1 MKKQRRYN
9 MKRLLTVVAMALVLT
24 LLTPCA
30 MAAPEKPELPFVE
43 PGTETLSILSADNWY
58 AAASFADDL
67 PVYQELEKLTGVAI
81 EWEVVPAD
89 QYNEV
94 SSTRIAAAVNLPDI
108 VVWPEQL
115 VKMVE
120 DGVFI
125 DLTELIAENA
135 YYLNQLMEMQPLVRK
150 ANSTADGR
158 ILGFPGMGEGILT
171 SYKDME
177 AGVITDPGANI
188 NLHVPAIRQDW
199 LDALGLEAPKTL
211 DDWYNVLKAF
221 KEQDPN
227 GNGIADEIPLAVT
240 WSWENLYS
248 FGTAFGLYMTGNA
261 SQWNVEEG
269 KVVFQPFEPEFKEL
283 LAYLNKLYSEGLID
297 AEYATSTYDLTLE
310 KITRN
315 VVGAVASEWMS
326 NPPSWTNNLKAAG
339 IADASFISIREVP
352 DENGL
357 VQTTNRWPVFAG
369 DSAITKD
376 CENPELA
383 VKWLDFHLASPEG
396 IKLQMFGV
404 EGMSYEM
411 VDGEPVFNDFVLNNP
426 QGLGMFEA
434 VRSLGAWGQV
444 SYIQTADAYRA
455 LYANSPEIIELSS
468 SYTSEEVRLPFPDL
482 SLIMTAQQSEDFS
495 MYYTDANTYV
505 SEMVIRFIEGKESL
519 DNFDSYI
526 STARSMGMDQ
536 AIQIYQDAYDTY
548 NAL

>member
-1 MKKQRRYN
+1 
-9 MKRLLTVVAMALVLT
+9 MKRLLTVSLVALMIVIMATV
-24 LLTPCA
+24 A
-30 MAAPEKPELPFVE
+30 IAAPEKPELPLAE
-43 PGTETLSILSADNWY
+43 PGTATLSILSADNWY
-58 AAASFADDL
+58 AAASFAENL
-67 PVYQELEKLTGVAI
+67 PVYQELEKLTGVSI

-89 QYNEV
+89 QYGEV
-94 SSTRIAAAVNLPDI
+94 RSTRIAAAVNLPDI
-108 VVWPEQL
+108 VVWPQQL
-115 VKMVE
+115 VKMVD
-120 DGVFI
+120 DGVYI
-125 DLTELIAENA
+125 DLTDLIAENA

-150 ANSTADGR
+150 ANSTPDGR

-177 AGVITDPGANI
+177 TGIYNDPGANI
-188 NLHVPAIRQDW
+188 NLHIPAIRQDW
-199 LDALGLEAPKTL
+199 LDKLELETPQTL

-261 SQWNVEEG
+261 NQWAVKDNA
-269 KVVFQPFEPEFKEL
+269 VVFQPFEPEFKDL
-283 LAYLNKLYSEGLID
+283 LGYLNKLYSEGLID

-315 VVGAVASEWMS
+315 VVGSIASEWMS

-339 IADASFISIREVP
+339 ISDAEFVSIREVP
-352 DENGL
+352 DANGL

-369 DSAITKD
+369 DTAITKD

-404 EGMSYEM
+404 EGISYDM
-411 VDGEPVFNDFVLNNP
+411 VEGTPVFNDFVLNNP

-455 LYANSPEIIELSS
+455 LYANSPEIIALSS
-468 SYTSEEVRLPFPDL
+468 SYTAEEVRLPFPNL
-482 SLIMTAQQSEDFS
+482 TLIMTSEQTEDFS

-505 SEMVIRFIEGKESL
+505 SEMIIKFIEGKEPL
-519 DNFDSYI
+519 ENFDSYV
-526 STARSMGMDQ
+526 STARAMGMDQ
-536 AIQIYQDAYDTY
+536 AIQIYQDAYDAF